1 VQKRGY
7 SLFFRILGIKGLKV
21 GSSRVVVVVVVL
33 SNVPVDSPLG
43 QPIT

>member
-21 GSSRVVVVVVVL
+21 GSSRVVVVVVL